1 MTILA
6 ILDHI
11 GGDRAQKSPKMG
23 YFVDAEAVRKTL
35 DIFNLATAIAILMKL
50 TTIIYLQESVN
61 QKALRVRNSFFW
73 LYLIA
78 SLVKLL
84 YKLDIW
90 GSILRKTTQNRFKM
104 IATIT
109 SLKLEP
115 KPLSSR
121 VTKHCKTFH
130 LEQNLRRN
138 QRASEGVALKPYETG
153 LQKTVFCPDFRHLLR
168 RLKNCKIYHVLH

>member
-1 MTILA
+1 MFLFARAISLVTILA

-121 VTKHCKTFH
+121 VT
-130 LEQNLRRN
+130 
-138 QRASEGVALKPYETG
+138 
-153 LQKTVFCPDFRHLLR
+153 
-168 RLKNCKIYHVLH
+168 